1 MKKRIAIIGRGT
13 AGALALTHF
22 YRWAPSNCEVEIYY
36 DPAIKPQTVGEGSTL
51 DIPRSLYTNIGF
63 NHPELKHVDGSFKAG
78 IWKTGWG
85 DGTEYMH
92 HFSPPS
98 VAYHFNAVKLQEY
111 ILNLLKDKVKI
122 VEEHTT
128 ASTVD
133 ADYVMDCSGKP
144 EFYEDFNLTES
155 IPVNAVHVTQCYWDH
170 AKFQYTLTL
179 ARPYGWVFGIPLQ
192 NRCSIGYM
200 YNSNINTLE
209 EVKQDVL
216 QVFADYNLTPST
228 DHNTFGFKNYYRKQ
242 NFTDR
247 IVYNGNASFFLEP
260 LEATSLG
267 LMNKICRMSYDGWF
281 NNINN
286 DELNNNYTEFLKEI
300 ETMIMLHYFSGSIF
314 KTPFWEFAQARG
326 AKIIAQAKHNSKFNQ
341 FVEHSKLDLSTLM
354 KPGFTG
360 CDYGTWGKPSFK
372 QNLENLKLYEKIASC
387 ESNIS

>member
-51 DIPRSLYTNIGF
+51 DIPSSLYTNIGF

-341 FVEHSKLDLSTLM
+341 FVEHSKLDLSTLI

-360 CDYGTWGKPSFK
+360 RDYGTWGKPSFK